1 VKIEPAG
8 SVRGTF
14 TLPGDKSIS
23 HRAAILGAMA
33 EGETRIGNF
42 SEAADCAST
51 LGCLRGLGVSV
62 ERDGARVT
70 IRGGLDGWRAPA
82 TVLDAGNSGSTIR
95 MLAGPLAGRPFCA
108 TLMGDESLS
117 RRPLERVAAPLRAM
131 GAQLATT
138 DGHAPLTITGGALRG
153 MTHELPVASAQVK
166 TALLLA
172 GLSAAGRTTVREP
185 MPSRDHTERMLP
197 AFGARVVRDGLAA
210 SVDGGQRLRGT
221 SVDVPGDASSAAF
234 LVVAALV
241 LPDSE
246 VRLEGV
252 LLSPTRTAFLEVLRA
267 MGGRVDARLERTE
280 PEPVG
285 TIVASSSALVGTRI
299 DPALVPSLIDEV
311 PALAVAGAF
320 ASGRLE
326 VTGAG
331 ELRHKETDRIAALT
345 RGLTALGARVE
356 ERPDGLVVEG
366 GAPLRGAQVDS
377 EDDHRIAM
385 ALSIAALGARG
396 ASEVARGECVAV
408 SFPSFYEVL
417 GRATGRG

>member
-1 VKIEPAG
+1 MKIEPAR

-23 HRAAILGAMA
+23 HRAAILGALA
-33 EGETRIGNF
+33 EGETRVRNF
-42 SEAADCAST
+42 SSAADCAST
-51 LGCLRGLGVSV
+51 LACLRGVGVRLA
-62 ERDGARVT
+62 RDGSEVV
-70 IRGGLDGWRAPA
+70 IQGGVLGWRAPDA
-82 TVLDAGNSGSTIR
+82 VLDAGNSGSTIR
-95 MLAGPLAGRPFCA
+95 MLAGPLAGRPFRA
-108 TLMGDESLS
+108 TLTGDDSLR

-131 GAQLATT
+131 GATLETT
-138 DGHAPLTITGGALRG
+138 DGHAPLTITGGPLRG

-172 GLSAAGRTTVREP
+172 GLSAEGRTTVREP
-185 MPSRDHTERMLP
+185 MASRDHTERMLP
-197 AFGARVVRDGLAA
+197 SFGAKVERDGLAA
-210 SVDGGQRLRGT
+210 SVAGGTRLRGT
-221 SVDVPGDASSAAF
+221 EVDVPGDASSAAF

-267 MGGRVDARLERTE
+267 MGGDIEVRLTSRE

-285 TIVASSSALVGTRI
+285 TIVARSSALSGTRV

-320 ASGRLE
+320 ASGALE
-326 VTGAG
+326 VTGAA
-331 ELRHKETDRIAALT
+331 ELRHKETDRIAALA
-345 RGLTALGARVE
+345 RGLTALGARVR

-366 GAPLRGAQVDS
+366 GAPLSGARVDS

-385 ALSIAALGARG
+385 ALSVAALGARG
-396 ASEVARGECVAV
+396 ASEIARAECVAV
-408 SFPSFYEVL
+408 SFPSFYDVL
-417 GRATGRG
+417 ERAVGRA

>member
-1 VKIEPAG
+1 MKIEPAA

-33 EGETRIGNF
+33 EGETRIVNF

-51 LGCLRGLGVSV
+51 LGCLRGLGVRV
-62 ERDGARVT
+62 ARDGSEVV
-70 IRGGLDGWRAPA
+70 IQGGLESWRAPA
-82 TVLDAGNSGSTIR
+82 SVLDAGNSGSTIR
-95 MLAGPLAGRPFCA
+95 MLAGPLAGRPVRA
-108 TLMGDESLS
+108 TLTGDESLS

-131 GAQLATT
+131 GATLETS

-172 GLSAAGRTTVREP
+172 GLSASGRTTVREP

-246 VRLEGV
+246 MRLEGV

-267 MGGRVDARLERTE
+267 MGGRVEVLVERTE

-285 TIVASSSALVGTRI
+285 TIVASSSSLVGTRI

-385 ALSIAALGARG
+385 ALSVAALGARG

>member
-1 VKIEPAG
+1 MG
-8 SVRGTF
+8 
-14 TLPGDKSIS
+14 
-23 HRAAILGAMA
+23 
-33 EGETRIGNF
+33 
-42 SEAADCAST
+42 
-51 LGCLRGLGVSV
+51 
-62 ERDGARVT
+62 
-70 IRGGLDGWRAPA
+70 
-82 TVLDAGNSGSTIR
+82 
-95 MLAGPLAGRPFCA
+95 A
-108 TLMGDESLS
+108 TLE
-117 RRPLERVAAPLRAM
+117 
-131 GAQLATT
+131 TT

-153 MTHELPVASAQVK
+153 ISHELPVASAQVK

-210 SVDGGQRLRGT
+210 SLDGGQRLRGT

-267 MGGRVDARLERTE
+267 MGGRVEVLVERTE

-285 TIVASSSALVGTRI
+285 TIVASSSTLVGTRI

-320 ASGRLE
+320 ASGGLE
-326 VTGAG
+326 VTAPASCGTRRPIASPRSRAG
-331 ELRHKETDRIAALT
+331 SLRSARAS
-345 RGLTALGARVE
+345 RSGRTA
-356 ERPDGLVVEG
+356 
-366 GAPLRGAQVDS
+366 
-377 EDDHRIAM
+377 
-385 ALSIAALGARG
+385 
-396 ASEVARGECVAV
+396 
-408 SFPSFYEVL
+408 
-417 GRATGRG
+417 

>member
-1 VKIEPAG
+1 
-8 SVRGTF
+8 
-14 TLPGDKSIS
+14 
-23 HRAAILGAMA
+23 
-33 EGETRIGNF
+33 
-42 SEAADCAST
+42 
-51 LGCLRGLGVSV
+51 
-62 ERDGARVT
+62 
-70 IRGGLDGWRAPA
+70 
-82 TVLDAGNSGSTIR
+82 
-95 MLAGPLAGRPFCA
+95 
-108 TLMGDESLS
+108 
-117 RRPLERVAAPLRAM
+117 
-131 GAQLATT
+131 
-138 DGHAPLTITGGALRG
+138 
-153 MTHELPVASAQVK
+153 
-166 TALLLA
+166 
-172 GLSAAGRTTVREP
+172 
-185 MPSRDHTERMLP
+185 
-197 AFGARVVRDGLAA
+197 VRDGLAA
-210 SVDGGQRLRGT
+210 SLDGGQRLHGT

-267 MGGRVDARLERTE
+267 MGGRVEVLVERTE

-285 TIVASSSALVGTRI
+285 TIVASSSSLVGTRI

-320 ASGRLE
+320 ASGWLE

-345 RGLTALGARVE
+345 RGLKALGARVE

-366 GAPLRGAQVDS
+366 GAPLHGARVDS

-417 GRATGRG
+417 GRATGRA